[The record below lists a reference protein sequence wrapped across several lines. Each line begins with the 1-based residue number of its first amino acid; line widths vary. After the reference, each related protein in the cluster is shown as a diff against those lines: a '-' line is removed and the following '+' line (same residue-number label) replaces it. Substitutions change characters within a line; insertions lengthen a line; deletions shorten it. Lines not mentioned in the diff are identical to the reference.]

1 VGESSL
7 FLTRIL
13 DVLLDGG
20 DQIAFA
26 HRGRSMTYRETFDT
40 LRRLHA
46 TLKSEGIVPG
56 QLVAITGGNTP
67 ETILLQ
73 FASQLLGARV
83 VHVDGART
91 DLLELLEVDHV
102 LSTDSGGPL
111 VTSRVP
117 RGARRDEDVA
127 LPRTVETMFSGDG
140 RNLVCYRDL
149 YEEIARTTRPNPA
162 GPQRVLLIAPL
173 SHPVGNKLTCKALLA
188 GDTVVLHE
196 RSTDTGAFAAA
207 NLVGEAELR

>member
-1 VGESSL
+1 MGESSV

-56 QLVAITGGNTP
+56 QLVAITGGNAP

-83 VHVDGART
+83 VHIDEGRS

-102 LSTDSGGPL
+102 LTTDPEGPL
-111 VTSRVP
+111 VTSRVA
-117 RGARRDEDVA
+117 RATRRDEETP
-127 LPRTVETMFSGDG
+127 LPRSIETMFSGDG
-140 RNLVCYRDL
+140 TNLVCYRDV
-149 YEEIARTTRPNPA
+149 YEEMARTTQPNA
-162 GPQRVLLIAPL
+162 DGPQRVLLIAPL
-173 SHPVGNKLTCKALLA
+173 SHPIGNRLTCKALLA

-196 RSTDTGAFAAA
+196 RATGTGSFAAA
-207 NLVGEAELR
+207 NLAGEA

>member
-1 VGESSL
+1 MGESSV

-13 DVLLDGG
+13 DVLLGGG

-83 VHVDGART
+83 VHVDEERT

-102 LSTDSGGPL
+102 LTTEGPL
-111 VTSRVP
+111 VTSRVA
-117 RGARRDEDVA
+117 RAARRDEDAA
-127 LPRTVETMFSGDG
+127 LPRSIETMFSGDG
-140 RNLVCYRDL
+140 TNLVCYRDV
-149 YEEIARTTRPNPA
+149 YEEMARTTRPNPA
-162 GPQRVLLIAPL
+162 GPQQVLLIAPL
-173 SHPVGNKLTCKALLA
+173 SHPIGNRLTCKALLA

-196 RSTDTGAFAAA
+196 RATGTGSFAAA
-207 NLVGEAELR
+207 NLAGEA

>member
-1 VGESSL
+1 MGESSV

-46 TLKSEGIVPG
+46 TLKSEGIVSG
-56 QLVAITGGNTP
+56 QLVAITGRNTP

-83 VHVDGART
+83 IHVDEPQSS
-91 DLLELLEVDHV
+91 LLELLEVDHV
-102 LSTDSGGPL
+102 LTTEPEGPL
-111 VTSRVP
+111 ITSRVP
-117 RGARRDEDVA
+117 RSPRRDEDVA
-127 LPRTVETMFSGDG
+127 LPRTIETMFSAEGT
-140 RNLVCYRDL
+140 NLLSYRDV
-149 YEEIARTTRPNPA
+149 YEEMARTTEPNPD
-162 GPQRVLLIAPL
+162 GPQQVLLIAPP
-173 SHPVGNKLTCKALLA
+173 SHPIGNRLTCKALLA

-196 RSTDTGAFAAA
+196 RATGTGTFAAA
-207 NLVGEAELR
+207 NLAGEA

>member
-1 VGESSL
+1 MGESSV

-56 QLVAITGGNTP
+56 QLVAITGGNAP

-83 VHVDGART
+83 VHIDEGRS

-102 LSTDSGGPL
+102 LTTDPEGPL
-111 VTSRVP
+111 VTSRVA
-117 RGARRDEDVA
+117 RATRRDEETP
-127 LPRTVETMFSGDG
+127 LPRSIETMFSGDG
-140 RNLVCYRDL
+140 TNLVCYRDV
-149 YEEIARTTRPNPA
+149 YEEMARTTQPNA
-162 GPQRVLLIAPL
+162 DGPQRVLLIAPL
-173 SHPVGNKLTCKALLA
+173 SHPIGNRLTCKALLA

-196 RSTDTGAFAAA
+196 RTTGTGSFAAA
-207 NLVGEAELR
+207 NLAGEA

>member
-1 VGESSL
+1 MGESSV

-46 TLKSEGIVPG
+46 TLKTEGIVPG
-56 QLVAITGGNTP
+56 QLVAIGGGNTP

-83 VHVDGART
+83 VHVDGPRT

-102 LSTDSGGPL
+102 LSTEPGDPL
-111 VTSRVP
+111 VTSRVARGP
-117 RGARRDEDVA
+117 RREEDTA

-140 RNLVCYRDL
+140 TNLVCYRDL
-149 YEEIARTTRPNPA
+149 YEEMARTTTPDPD

-173 SHPVGNKLTCKALLA
+173 SHPIGNRLTCKALLA
-188 GDTVVLHE
+188 GKTVVLHE
-196 RSTDTGAFAAA
+196 RA
-207 NLVGEAELR
+207 NDSGTLATAQLANEA

>member
-1 VGESSL
+1 MGESSV

-83 VHVDGART
+83 VHVDEGRT

-102 LSTDSGGPL
+102 LTTEPDGPL
-111 VTSRVP
+111 VTSRVA
-117 RGARRDEDVA
+117 RAARRDEDTA
-127 LPRTVETMFSGDG
+127 LPRSIETMFSGDG
-140 RNLVCYRDL
+140 TNLVCYRDV
-149 YEEIARTTRPNPA
+149 YEEMARTTQPNPA
-162 GPQRVLLIAPL
+162 GPQQVLLIAPL
-173 SHPVGNKLTCKALLA
+173 SHPIGNRLTCKALLA

-196 RSTDTGAFAAA
+196 RATGTGSFAAA
-207 NLVGEAELR
+207 NRAGEA

>member
-1 VGESSL
+1 MGESSV

-56 QLVAITGGNTP
+56 QLVAITGGNAP

-83 VHVDGART
+83 VHIDEGRS

-102 LSTDSGGPL
+102 LTTDPEGPL
-111 VTSRVP
+111 VTSRVA
-117 RGARRDEDVA
+117 RATRRDEETP
-127 LPRTVETMFSGDG
+127 LPRSIETMFSGDG
-140 RNLVCYRDL
+140 TNLVCYRDV
-149 YEEIARTTRPNPA
+149 YEEMARTTKPNA
-162 GPQRVLLIAPL
+162 DGPQRVLLIAPL
-173 SHPVGNKLTCKALLA
+173 SHPIGNRLTCKALLA

-196 RSTDTGAFAAA
+196 RATGTGSFAAA
-207 NLVGEAELR
+207 NLAGEA

>member
-1 VGESSL
+1 MGESSV

-56 QLVAITGGNTP
+56 QLVAITGGNAP

-83 VHVDGART
+83 VHIDEGRS

-102 LSTDSGGPL
+102 LTTDPAGPL
-111 VTSRVP
+111 VTSRDA
-117 RGARRDEDVA
+117 RATRRDEETP
-127 LPRTVETMFSGDG
+127 LPRSIETMFSGDG
-140 RNLVCYRDL
+140 TNLVCYRDV
-149 YEEIARTTRPNPA
+149 YEEMARTTKPNA
-162 GPQRVLLIAPL
+162 DGPQRVLLIAPL
-173 SHPVGNKLTCKALLA
+173 SHPIGNRLTCKALLA

-196 RSTDTGAFAAA
+196 RATGTGSFAAA
-207 NLVGEAELR
+207 NLAGEA

>member
-1 VGESSL
+1 MGESSV

-56 QLVAITGGNTP
+56 QLVAITGGNAP

-83 VHVDGART
+83 VHIDDGRS

-102 LSTDSGGPL
+102 LTTDPEGPL
-111 VTSRVP
+111 VTSRVARAP
-117 RGARRDEDVA
+117 RRDEETA
-127 LPRTVETMFSGDG
+127 LPRSIETMFSGDG
-140 RNLVCYRDL
+140 TNLVCYRDV
-149 YEEIARTTRPNPA
+149 YEEMARTTQPNA
-162 GPQRVLLIAPL
+162 EGPQRVLLIAPL
-173 SHPVGNKLTCKALLA
+173 SHPIGNRLTCKALLA

-196 RSTDTGAFAAA
+196 RTTGTGSFAAA
-207 NLVGEAELR
+207 NLAGEA